1 MMNLLLTFQNRVTH
15 LQPAL
20 LLTLAAVT
28 IASGLFILLGGL
40 GFKKAMFV
48 LTGLFVGAFCTLFS
62 SGTNLFLAAAIMG
75 IFALTAFKLEETFLV
90 LTASAI
96 AVVIGYFLLIRPYF
110 RPSSDILAVIR
121 ELTIGVPYY
130 NWPLLLALAVLPF
143 AIISWRSAPAIFTSA
158 AGAILVLAGT
168 VMALLNFGYP
178 AVGYITTQ
186 QGVFFAALAL
196 ATIAGAII
204 QLWLLPEINVRFAV
218 ARKAAKTAQIKV
230 EKVKAGKG
238 DAAETPKNTT
248 WRTA

>member
-1 MMNLLLTFQNRVTH
+1 M
-15 LQPAL
+15 QPAL

-96 AVVIGYFLLIRPYF
+96 AAVIGYFLLIRPYF

-130 NWPLLLALAVLPF
+130 NWPILLTLTALPF

-178 AVGYITTQ
+178 AVGYIATKQ
-186 QGVFFAALAL
+186 DIFFAVLAL
-196 ATIAGAII
+196 ATIAGTII
-204 QLWLLPEINVRFAV
+204 QLWLLPEINVRFAAV
-218 ARKAAKTAQIKV
+218 RKTAKTKF
-230 EKVKAGKG
+230 EKVKAGKN
-238 DAAETPKNTT
+238 DAAKTTKTTT